1 MSCLQTMKNRC
12 LFMLRN
18 KSLYISEFSATE
30 KLLTEAHQHHALTT
44 VTAVAS
50 IGKARLAD

>member
-1 MSCLQTMKNRC
+1 MSCLQAMKNRR

>member
-1 MSCLQTMKNRC
+1 MSYLQTMKNRC

-50 IGKARLAD
+50 IRKPRQAD